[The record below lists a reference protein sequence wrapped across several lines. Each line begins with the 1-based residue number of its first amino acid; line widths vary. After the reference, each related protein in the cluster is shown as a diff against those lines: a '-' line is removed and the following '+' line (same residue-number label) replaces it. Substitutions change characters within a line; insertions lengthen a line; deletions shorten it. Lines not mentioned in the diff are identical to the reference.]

1 MFSEYQIVSLP
12 FDGAPR
18 RGAIEVPKEKGGD
31 NMAEIISTVMESFA
45 NVLAT
50 MINWIPAIIA
60 ALIILLVGWFVGK
73 LAGKIVGTIL
83 EKIGL
88 GKAVDKTIIGGA
100 IKSSGMTTAGFFE
113 VLVRWFIYIIFIMA
127 AINVLKI
134 ELLIEFMN
142 KLVLYI
148 PHLIAG
154 IFLLIVG
161 LILIDFIMDWLGA
174 QLKSREVSQGDLIAT
189 ILRALFTLVIIILA
203 LDQMLID
210 TSIIY
215 TFLEPL
221 AWGLGIGLAIAIGI
235 SVGWGCKDVVAEYM
249 KEKLTKK

>member
-1 MFSEYQIVSLP
+1 
-12 FDGAPR
+12 
-18 RGAIEVPKEKGGD
+18 
-31 NMAEIISTVMESFA
+31 MAEIISTVIESFA
-45 NVLAT
+45 AAIGT
-50 MINWIPAIIA
+50 MIKWIPAIIA
-60 ALIILLVGWFVGK
+60 ALIILLIGWFAGK

-113 VLVRWFIYIIFIMA
+113 VLVRWFIYIIFIIA

-134 ELLIEFMN
+134 ELLIDFMN

-154 IFLLIVG
+154 LILLIVG
-161 LILIDFIMDWLGA
+161 LILVDFVMDWIGA
-174 QLKSREVSQGDLIAT
+174 QLKSREVNQGDLIAT
-189 ILRALFTLVIIILA
+189 ILRALFSFVIIVLA

-235 SVGWGCKDVVAEYM
+235 ALGWGSKDVVAEYL
-249 KEKLTKK
+249 KGKLSKK

>member
-1 MFSEYQIVSLP
+1 
-12 FDGAPR
+12 
-18 RGAIEVPKEKGGD
+18 
-31 NMAEIISTVMESFA
+31 MAEIISTVMESFA
-45 NVLAT
+45 TVVGT
-50 MINWIPAIIA
+50 MIKWIPAIIA
-60 ALIILLVGWFVGK
+60 ALIILLIGWLVGK
-73 LAGKIVGTIL
+73 LAGKVIGTIID
-83 EKIGL
+83 KIGL
-88 GKAVDKTIIGGA
+88 GAALDKTIIGGA
-100 IKSSGMTTAGFFE
+100 IKSSGITTAKFFD

-134 ELLIEFMN
+134 ELLIDFMN

-154 IFLLIVG
+154 LFLLIIG
-161 LILIDFIMDWLGA
+161 LILVDFLMDWIGKE
-174 QLKSREVSQGDLIAT
+174 LKSREVNQGDLIAT
-189 ILRALFTLVIIILA
+189 ILRALFTLVIIVLA

-235 SVGWGCKDVVAEYM
+235 SVGWGSKDVVAEYM